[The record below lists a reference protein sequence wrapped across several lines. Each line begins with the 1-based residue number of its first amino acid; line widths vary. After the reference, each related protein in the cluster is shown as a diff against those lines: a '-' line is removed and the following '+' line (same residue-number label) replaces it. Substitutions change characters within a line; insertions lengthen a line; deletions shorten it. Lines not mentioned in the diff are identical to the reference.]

1 MLMMDSLKPIAFDVL
16 LSMSQLF
23 EYYMYAVYMFFGSTN
38 VESSNPRF
46 LAGFL
51 CFSLFFV
58 RLFVRLFVLLPVFY
72 SLYVRLFVCGSVTV
86 CVLVFC
92 VF

>member
-46 LAGFL
+46 VA
-51 CFSLFFV
+51 
-58 RLFVRLFVLLPVFY
+58 
-72 SLYVRLFVCGSVTV
+72 LFVCTV
-86 CVLVFC
+86 FVCFLFVCFLN
-92 VF
+92 

>member
-46 LAGFL
+46 GPT
-51 CFSLFFV
+51 
-58 RLFVRLFVLLPVFY
+58 LFV
-72 SLYVRLFVCGSVTV
+72 
-86 CVLVFC
+86 FC
-92 VF
+92 FCMS